1 MGVSETDLLEMDVLM
16 WVGVVPPLLSE
27 PVQNTGSLKA
37 DSNTMQI
44 MLRKSQTSRIANG
57 EFQKAYNAIVIRLLP
72 LTLNSRAIAKT
83 IKPELF

>member
-44 MLRKSQTSRIANG
+44 MLSQTSRIANG

-83 IKPELF
+83 IKPERNI